1 MSTRKKTSVH
11 AAVTVILI
19 VLILFAAVGLA
30 GLLISSRKPP
40 AQALPQETSVN
51 VEVVSAQPENVSV
64 LIVGYGETRPIE
76 VVPVTPQ
83 APGNV
88 MEIHERLFVGEIIP
102 AGEVLFRV
110 DPRDYEAALSQATAQ
125 VDQARSMLARLRTQY
140 AADRERLNTL
150 ARSRDLARNEF
161 DRLRQLFEE
170 EAVGALANVERAEM
184 AYNQARDG
192 HDLLLQAV
200 ELYPSRINE
209 AEQGLKA
216 AEAGLALAEITLERT
231 VVRAPFNARI
241 KEKRVEAGQYVG
253 PGAPVLV
260 LANDSILELAVPLD
274 SRDARSGLL
283 FSPSSGSPA
292 GSAWF
297 PPVEPVACRIFW
309 TEDDVGQGWD
319 GTLDRVINFDERT
332 RTVTLAV
339 RVDAEE
345 ARANPSNLPLVE
357 GMFCRVEIPGHT
369 LEQVVRLPRECV
381 TFNNRVYVAIE
392 GRLHPR
398 EVTVARTQQEQAFI
412 SDGLEPG
419 ELVIITRLV
428 DPLPGTKVV
437 FDDADIPPSSAL
449 APTRAESGQN
459 GEQPESST

>member
-1 MSTRKKTSVH
+1 MSSHRKTSSHIVITLVLV
-11 AAVTVILI
+11 AAVLLGAIVI
-19 VLILFAAVGLA
+19 AA
-30 GLLISSRKPP
+30 LLIGSRKPP
-40 AQALPQETSVN
+40 AQVVAQESSVN
-51 VEVVSAQPENVSV
+51 VKVVRASLEDVPI
-64 LIVGYGETRPIE
+64 LIVGYGEARPVE

-88 MEIHERLFVGEIIP
+88 VEIHERLFVGETIP
-102 AGEVLFRV
+102 EGEILFRV
-110 DPRDYEAALSQATAQ
+110 DPRDYEAAVSQASAQ
-125 VDQARSMLARLRTQY
+125 ADQARSVLARLRTQY
-140 AADRERLNTL
+140 AADRERLGTL
-150 ARSRDLARNEF
+150 VRSRELARNEF

-192 HDLLLQAV
+192 HDLLLQSV

-231 VVRAPFNARI
+231 VVRAPFNARV

-260 LANDSILELAVPLD
+260 LANDSILEFAVPLD

-283 FSPSSGSPA
+283 FAASGTGPA

-297 PPVEPVACRIFW
+297 PPVEPVPCRVVW
-309 TEDDVGQGWD
+309 TEDAIGHGWT
-319 GTLDRVINFDERT
+319 GTLDRVMNFDERT

-339 RVDAEE
+339 RVSAEA
-345 ARANPSNLPLVE
+345 ARNNAAGLPLVE
-357 GMFCRVEIPGHT
+357 GMFCRIEIPGHM
-369 LEQVVRLPRECV
+369 LEQVIRLPRESV
-381 TFNNRVYVAIE
+381 TFDSRVYVAE
-392 GRLHPR
+392 DGRLHPR
-398 EVTVARTQQEQAFI
+398 GVAVARTQHDQAFI
-412 SDGLEPG
+412 EGGLAPD

-437 FDDADIPPSSAL
+437 YDDSAIIPSSAL
-449 APTRAESGQN
+449 ATGQSGDAGQD
-459 GEQPESST
+459 GAPERDL